1 MADAPLHTLLGA
13 GGSVGTCLAKELVAR
28 GTRVRLVSRRGV
40 REPGAE
46 SWRADL
52 TRLEET
58 IEAVRGSSVVYQ
70 VVGLSYRASVWTEQ
84 WPAVMSNTIEA
95 CKRAGSALVF
105 LDNVYMYGRVDRPM
119 TEETPYNPCSRK
131 GEVRARIARQLQ
143 EEMRSGAVRACI
155 ARAADFY
162 GPHADRT
169 AVPHVL
175 ALDRLMAGKGAQWL
189 VDASLPHSLGFTLDS
204 ARGMA
209 LLGER
214 PEALGQ
220 VWHLPASDPP
230 IDGKTFVE
238 MAAREIGVPPRLSVL
253 KPWMVR
259 IAGLFDSNVSETV
272 EMLYQYER
280 EYRFEST
287 KITRAFG
294 IVPTSYP
301 EGIRQTIA
309 WLKGG

>member
-1 MADAPLHTLLGA
+1 
-13 GGSVGTCLAKELVAR
+13 
-28 GTRVRLVSRRGV
+28 
-40 REPGAE
+40 
-46 SWRADL
+46 
-52 TRLEET
+52 
-58 IEAVRGSSVVYQ
+58 
-70 VVGLSYRASVWTEQ
+70 
-84 WPAVMSNTIEA
+84 MSNTIEA
-95 CKRAGSALVF
+95 CKRSGAALVF

-143 EEMRSGAVRACI
+143 DNMKSGAVRACI

-162 GPHADRT
+162 GPYADRS

-175 ALDRLMAGKGAQWL
+175 VLDRLIAGKGAQWL

-214 PEALGQ
+214 PAALGQ

-238 MAAREIGVPPRLSVL
+238 LAAKEIGVLPRLSLL

-259 IAGLFDSNVSETV
+259 LGGLFNADISETA

-280 EYRFEST
+280 EYRFDST

-294 IVPTSYP
+294 IEPTPYP
-301 EGIRQTIA
+301 EGIRETVS
-309 WLKGG
+309 WLKGR